1 MKKVRTGSSLFLCGL
16 LAMMVQLAPAR
27 ATPIPS
33 LQPFS
38 LVDGETRLA
47 FTGGLDPQRLWALA
61 PGTSFSVIKTWRE
74 NNNAW
79 SYHFAIALL
88 QAPDGKTR
96 LIGFDPLP
104 VGKDN
109 DKALRDHLID
119 TPHTGEDALLSFAFA
134 QSTDPHDPGLFLV
147 EALRHQDGPVPDPA
161 PASLYYFRLVASDG
175 DPGWTPLYFR
185 YEKTVD
191 LPGQFVSSDDALEK
205 AFPHKP

>member
-1 MKKVRTGSSLFLCGL
+1 MNRKRKRLLLSLCGL
-16 LAMMVQLAPAR
+16 FAMLGAYPAQ
-27 ATPIPS
+27 ASPLPALKPLTLS
-33 LQPFS
+33 
-38 LVDGETRLA
+38 DGETKLT
-47 FTGGLDPQRLWALA
+47 FTSALDPQHLWAVV

-74 NNNAW
+74 NGNAW
-79 SYHFAIALL
+79 SYHFAIVLL
-88 QAPDGKTR
+88 HDPDGKTT
-96 LIGFDPLP
+96 LVGFDPIP
-104 VGKDN
+104 NGKD
-109 DKALRDHLID
+109 KEQALRDHLID

-134 QSTDPHDPGLFLV
+134 QSTDPHDPGLFVV

-205 AFPHKP
+205 AFSHRS